1 MFRILIPYI
10 IVVLFSSL
18 CSHAQKLESSASW
31 TGELSMGINK
41 LHIEFSI
48 KTLSDGTFTGT
59 MDVPEQGAKN
69 IPISVLKNDS
79 DSLNISIP
87 ALRAVYRGRKLSAE
101 SIEGKFSQNGAVLD
115 LNLKHGKS
123 LLKRPQTPNAPYAY
137 KTEEVLFSN
146 EAEGAVLSGTLTYPI
161 NYSTSAKKQTPVVLM
176 VTGSGGQDRNEE
188 IFGHKPFLVIADYL
202 ARHGIASLR
211 YDDRGMG
218 KSTGPTLGTTTQNNL
233 ADANAGISYLRKLN
247 KFGKVGIIGHSE
259 GGTIAFMLGAEKSV
273 DFLVSLA
280 GSAANGI
287 DVIVGQNEAM
297 MQQQGVPQEIIGNY
311 AKALRILYKD
321 RVEGK
326 EINDPVRYTED
337 LCNAENLTLPGALKT
352 NLSKCVSAG
361 GEWFTWFLRYSPAE
375 AIRKVACPVMAL
387 NGTLD
392 LQVLSRD
399 NIPVIRDNLPANSK
413 NIIREYESLNHLFQH
428 CTPATALNY
437 GAIEETI
444 SEEVLSDMVG
454 WINELND

>member
-31 TGELSMGINK
+31 TGELSIGTSK
-41 LHIEFSI
+41 LHIGFNI

-59 MDVPEQGAKN
+59 MDIPEQGAKN

-87 ALRAVYRGRKLSAE
+87 SLRAVYRGRKLSAE

-115 LNLKHGKS
+115 LNLKQGKS

-161 NYSTSAKKQTPVVLM
+161 NYNASSKEQTPVVLM

-211 YDDRGMG
+211 YDDRGIG
-218 KSTGPTLGTTTQNNL
+218 KSTGPTRGTTTQNNL
-233 ADANAGISYLRKLN
+233 ADAKAGISYLRKLN
-247 KFGKVGIIGHSE
+247 KFGKVGVIGHSE

-297 MQQQGVPQEIIGNY
+297 MRQQGVPQEIIGNY

-326 EINDPVRYTED
+326 EINDLVRYTED
-337 LCNAENLTLPGALKT
+337 LCNAENLTLPDALKT

-361 GEWFTWFLRYSPAE
+361 GEWFTWFLGYSPAE

-392 LQVLSRD
+392 LQVLSKD

-428 CTPATALNY
+428 CTPVTAMNY

>member
-31 TGELSMGINK
+31 TGELSIGTSK
-41 LHIEFSI
+41 LHIGFNI

-59 MDVPEQGAKN
+59 MDIPEQGAKN

-87 ALRAVYRGRKLSAE
+87 SLRAVYRGRKLSAE

-115 LNLKHGKS
+115 LNLKQGKS

-161 NYSTSAKKQTPVVLM
+161 NYNASSKEQTPVVLM

-211 YDDRGMG
+211 YDDRGIG
-218 KSTGPTLGTTTQNNL
+218 KSTGPTRGTTTQNNL
-233 ADANAGISYLRKLN
+233 ADAKAGISYLRKLN
-247 KFGKVGIIGHSE
+247 KFGKVGVIGHSE

-297 MQQQGVPQEIIGNY
+297 MRQQGVPQEIIGNY

-326 EINDPVRYTED
+326 EINDLVRYTED
-337 LCNAENLTLPGALKT
+337 LCNAENLTLPDALKT

-361 GEWFTWFLRYSPAE
+361 GEWFTWFLGYSPAE

-392 LQVLSRD
+392 LQVLSKD

-428 CTPATALNY
+428 CTPVTAMNY

-454 WINELND
+454 WINAIN

>member
-18 CSHAQKLESSASW
+18 CSHAQKLEPSASW

-41 LHIEFSI
+41 LHIGFNI

-69 IPISVLKNDS
+69 IPVSVLKNDS

-161 NYSTSAKKQTPVVLM
+161 NYNASAKKQTPVVLM

-211 YDDRGMG
+211 YDDRGIG
-218 KSTGPTLGTTTQNNL
+218 KSTGPTRGTTTQNNL
-233 ADANAGISYLRKLN
+233 ADAKAGIFYLRKLN

-287 DVIVGQNEAM
+287 DVIVCQNEAM
-297 MQQQGVPQEIIGNY
+297 MRQQGVPQEIIGNY

-326 EINDPVRYTED
+326 EINDHVRYTED
-337 LCNAENLTLPGALKT
+337 LCNAENLTLPDALKT

-392 LQVLSRD
+392 LQVLSKD
-399 NIPVIRDNLPANSK
+399 NIPIIRDNLPANSK

-454 WINELND
+454 WINAIN

>member
-31 TGELSMGINK
+31 TGELSIGTSK
-41 LHIEFSI
+41 LHIGFNI

-59 MDVPEQGAKN
+59 MDVPEQGVKN
-69 IPISVLKNDS
+69 ISISVLKNDS

-161 NYSTSAKKQTPVVLM
+161 NYSTSAKKQTTVVLM

-211 YDDRGMG
+211 YDDRGLENPQVPPG
-218 KSTGPTLGTTTQNNL
+218 VRQRRITLQMQ
-233 ADANAGISYLRKLN
+233 R
-247 KFGKVGIIGHSE
+247 
-259 GGTIAFMLGAEKSV
+259 
-273 DFLVSLA
+273 LVYPIFV
-280 GSAANGI
+280 N
-287 DVIVGQNEAM
+287 
-297 MQQQGVPQEIIGNY
+297 
-311 AKALRILYKD
+311 
-321 RVEGK
+321 
-326 EINDPVRYTED
+326 
-337 LCNAENLTLPGALKT
+337 
-352 NLSKCVSAG
+352 
-361 GEWFTWFLRYSPAE
+361 
-375 AIRKVACPVMAL
+375 
-387 NGTLD
+387 
-392 LQVLSRD
+392 
-399 NIPVIRDNLPANSK
+399 
-413 NIIREYESLNHLFQH
+413 
-428 CTPATALNY
+428 
-437 GAIEETI
+437 
-444 SEEVLSDMVG
+444 
-454 WINELND
+454 